1 MEVIQMNYTKATDI
15 LPQHLLE
22 EVQSYIDGTLLYIPK
37 TGNKVKWG
45 THSGTREMLQ
55 ERNKGILTCYQ
66 QGASIC
72 DLADMYHLC
81 DDTIKK
87 IVYGKCHRKEAM

>member
-1 MEVIQMNYTKATDI
+1 MNYTKATDI

-22 EVQSYIDGTLLYIPK
+22 EIQSYIDGTLLYIPK

-55 ERNKGILTCYQ
+55 NRNKEILACYQ
-66 QGASIC
+66 QGASIS
-72 DLADMYHLC
+72 DLADEYHLC
-81 DDTIKK
+81 EDTIKK
-87 IVYGKCHRKEAM
+87 IVYGKSQSKKAV

>member
-1 MEVIQMNYTKATDI
+1 MNYTKATDI

-45 THSGTREMLQ
+45 THSGTREMLSA
-55 ERNKGILTCYQ
+55 RNEEILESYE
-66 QGASIC
+66 QGYSIC
-72 DLADMYHLC
+72 ELAEEYYLC
-81 DDTIKK
+81 EDTIKK
-87 IVYGKCHRKEAM
+87 IVYGKKKAH